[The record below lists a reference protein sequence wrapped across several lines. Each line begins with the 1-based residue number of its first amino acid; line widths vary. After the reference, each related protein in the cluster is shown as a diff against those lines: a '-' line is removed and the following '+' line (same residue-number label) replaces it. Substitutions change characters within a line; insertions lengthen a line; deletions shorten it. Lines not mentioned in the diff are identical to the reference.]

1 MDTGSYDELVEKD
14 IEDYKAFVEEMEA
27 NMWGCFGWL
36 AVVGLVLL
44 LLTYLI
50 SRL

>member
-27 NMWGCFGWL
+27 NMWGCLSWVAVFGL
-36 AVVGLVLL
+36 ILL
-44 LLTYLI
+44 LLTLI
-50 SRL
+50 ILK